1 MSILALKGSISWIQV
16 IGIILIVIGIIL
28 ISAFQKESE
37 NLTK

>member
-1 MSILALKGSISWIQV
+1 MSILALNGSISWIQV
-16 IGIILIVIGIIL
+16 IGIIVIVIGIIL